1 MASMMDD
8 ENPRYRRRYNP
19 LLDPM
24 NPEFSHEQAIYRK
37 DCNIQ
42 RVTTDN
48 RHVVPYNA
56 NLLKKYQCHINVE
69 FVGSIG
75 PVKYLYKY
83 IYKGH
88 DCATIKA
95 VENQQTIIYN
105 EPEKYVEARYIS
117 PVEAC
122 WRLFKDFEIHAK
134 SHTVVRLDIHLPGQD
149 GVNLDQTPVDLA
161 DIEQKGSTLRAY
173 FRHNTALK
181 EDEANGKA
189 VTYHYYHEMPEH
201 YRWIGQT
208 STWQKNV
215 NACSRIG
222 RVHPNFVSQP
232 ELFFL
237 RTLLFHIKK
246 PTNFRDLYI
255 VDGVQHATYKQACL
269 ARGLTYDDQ
278 QYVEGLRESASSKM
292 PSVMR
297 ILFAQILILGA
308 PENPKRLWE
317 LFKED
322 LAEDFIQEARRTGGS
337 IEEAIKR
344 AYRIIAHKLNTEA
357 IEGRNFRYWVQTHGM
372 EDIDNYEQDLEHDMI
387 DVDESTAIG
396 DRMYQQLNEKQR
408 EIVDTII
415 QALEDPTP
423 AAKCFFIDGP
433 GGTGKTF
440 VYSTLHRI
448 VTGRLK
454 KVKCMAYTGI
464 AAILLPSGQTTHRTF
479 GLKVPLTSDSRSS
492 IKPGLPKA
500 NALKGAHMC
509 LMDEAPMMSKYGLHN
524 IDELLRAICN
534 NMSFGGKVMVLG
546 GDFRQCCPVQ
556 QRANKSEILDVFIKR
571 SHLWQHFKTYSLEKN
586 MRADPGEEEFAKY
599 LLKLGDGELEVN
611 ELGEIEVPEEIRSG
625 GNLIDEIFGP
635 CLRSGNYEAMKNR
648 AILAPLN
655 DDKDK
660 INEQTIAMLPGEEK
674 TYTSFNSVKDQHEG
688 GIQFVPEF
696 LNSIN
701 NADLP
706 PHYLKLKKNA
716 IIMLLRNL
724 DVSEGMC
731 NGTRLIVTE
740 LCNNIIKAK
749 IITGE
754 HAGRQVHLPRITL
767 DSSKSQLGATMQRHQ
782 FPVTP
787 SFAITIH
794 KSQGQTFEFVSVL
807 LLTTLFVHGML
818 YVAFSRVKRQSAL
831 KVLLP
836 PENPTHTRNVV
847 WKEVLNKRNSPAAPA
862 SPTRNYLDN
871 MEDFA
876 IDD

>member
-1 MASMMDD
+1 MLRSLAAQKYAAIGETTILPSSFPESTRWYTENFEHSMALVRRFGSPEFFITVTCNPQWPELLSAIRNEFNAVIPESLLALTRPDMVARVARLKFRQIVEDIMTHQIFGRASTYVFTIEFQKRGLPHMHLLVIMSPADKIHSAEQLDDLISAEIPEDDLELKELISKWMIHNPRGDMNPSAPCMVSKHGRDQCRWGFPMEHQDMTSLVDD
-8 ENPRYRRRYNP
+8 EKPRYRRRYNP

-37 DCNIQ
+37 DCNGQ

-48 RHVVPYNA
+48 HHVVPYNA
-56 NLLKKYQCHINVE
+56 YLLKKYQCHINVE
-69 FVGSIG
+69 FVGSIE
-75 PVKYLYKY
+75 PVEYLYKY

-105 EPEKYVEARYIS
+105 KPEKYVEARYIS

-122 WRLFKDFEIHAK
+122 WRLFKDFEIQAK

-161 DIEQKGSTLRAY
+161 NIGQKGSTLRAY

-222 RVHPNFVSQP
+222 RVYPVNFVSQP

-237 RTLLFHIKK
+237 CTLLFHVKE

-322 LAEDFIQEARRTGGS
+322 LAEDFIREARRTGGS

-357 IEGRNFRYWVQTHGM
+357 TEGRNFRYWVQTHGM

-440 VYSTLHRI
+440 VYSTLYRI

-454 KVKCMAYTGI
+454 KY
-464 AAILLPSGQTTHRTF
+464 
-479 GLKVPLTSDSRSS
+479 
-492 IKPGLPKA
+492 
-500 NALKGAHMC
+500 
-509 LMDEAPMMSKYGLHN
+509 
-524 IDELLRAICN
+524 
-534 NMSFGGKVMVLG
+534 
-546 GDFRQCCPVQ
+546 
-556 QRANKSEILDVFIKR
+556 
-571 SHLWQHFKTYSLEKN
+571 
-586 MRADPGEEEFAKY
+586 EE
-599 LLKLGDGELEVN
+599 
-611 ELGEIEVPEEIRSG
+611 R
-625 GNLIDEIFGP
+625 
-635 CLRSGNYEAMKNR
+635 
-648 AILAPLN
+648 
-655 DDKDK
+655 
-660 INEQTIAMLPGEEK
+660 
-674 TYTSFNSVKDQHEG
+674 
-688 GIQFVPEF
+688 
-696 LNSIN
+696 
-701 NADLP
+701 
-706 PHYLKLKKNA
+706 
-716 IIMLLRNL
+716 
-724 DVSEGMC
+724 VS
-731 NGTRLIVTE
+731 N
-740 LCNNIIKAK
+740 
-749 IITGE
+749 
-754 HAGRQVHLPRITL
+754 
-767 DSSKSQLGATMQRHQ
+767 
-782 FPVTP
+782 
-787 SFAITIH
+787 
-794 KSQGQTFEFVSVL
+794 
-807 LLTTLFVHGML
+807 
-818 YVAFSRVKRQSAL
+818 
-831 KVLLP
+831 
-836 PENPTHTRNVV
+836 
-847 WKEVLNKRNSPAAPA
+847 
-862 SPTRNYLDN
+862 
-871 MEDFA
+871 
-876 IDD
+876 